1 MSMPRK
7 SAETSLPLSQ
17 IGTFCDE
24 WRVST
29 LQEACELVTDG
40 THDSPKETKE
50 GFPLVTGKCIKGGT
64 LNVSAAYLISEEDHN
79 NVISRSQA
87 LKGDLLFANI
97 GNSIGEVCQIKEE
110 VDISIKNLA
119 LFKPSERLDGTFLLA
134 YLRSRKVQTFIKN
147 TTLGSA
153 QPFIGLGSLRAFPVP
168 LPPPAEQKAIAH
180 VLGTLDDKI
189 ELNQKINQTLEEIA
203 KAIFKSWFVDFDP
216 VRAKAGGRPT
226 GLPPEISD
234 LFPDGLVDSEIG
246 EIPKGWEVK
255 TIADLADCVGGA
267 TPSTKK
273 TEFWEDGQHTWTSP
287 KDLSDSKSIHLLKTD
302 RKITEAGLR
311 KISSG
316 LLPVGTVLLSS
327 RAPVG
332 YLALTTEPTAINQGY
347 IALKPRSGISNYFL
361 LHWCESNLDEIK
373 NRASGTT
380 FEEISK
386 AAFRPIPAIEPSN
399 STMEKFHHFVS
410 PIYERVLVASKEM
423 ETLAELRDTLLPKLI
438 SGDLRIPDAEKF
450 LEEAGI

>member
-1 MSMPRK
+1 METLRVALGDI
-7 SAETSLPLSQ
+7 AEVTKLAGFEFTKHIEYLP
-17 IGTFCDE
+17 
-24 WRVST
+24 
-29 LQEACELVTDG
+29 DG
-40 THDSPKETKE
+40 EIIAIR
-50 GFPLVTGKCIKGGT
+50 G
-64 LNVSAAYLISEEDHN
+64 LNVKKGILDLTDIKRIS
-79 NVISRSQA
+79 IKAS
-87 LKGDLLFANI
+87 DLLPRSKLFKNDLVLTYT
-97 GNSIGEVCQIKEE
+97 GTIGEVALITE
-110 VDISIKNLA
+110 DDRFHLA
-119 LFKPSERLDGTFLLA
+119 PNVAVVRPSGVNPY
-134 YLRSRKVQTFIKN
+134 YLYCYMRSRDFKREFETFSVGSTQKTVPMKN
-147 TTLGSA
+147 IRQVEIPLLPEKT
-153 QPFIGLGSLRAFPVP
+153 QIEIGRIISLF
-168 LPPPAEQKAIAH
+168 
-180 VLGTLDDKI
+180 DDKI
-189 ELNQKINQTLEEIA
+189 ELNQKMNQTLEEIA
-203 KAIFKSWFVDFDP
+203 RAIFKSWFVDFDP
-216 VRAKAGGRPT
+216 VRAKAEGRPT

-234 LFPDGLVDSEIG
+234 LFPDELVDSEIG

-273 TEFWEDGQHTWTSP
+273 PEFWENGHHTWTSP

-302 RKITEAGLR
+302 RKITDAGLR

-347 IALKPRSGISNYFL
+347 IALKPQSRISNFFL

-380 FEEISK
+380 FAEISK

-399 STMEKFHHFVS
+399 SAMEKFHDLVS

-423 ETLAELRDTLLPKLI
+423 ETLAKLRDTLLPKLI

-450 LEEAGI
+450 LEVAGI

>member
-1 MSMPRK
+1 METLRVALGDI
-7 SAETSLPLSQ
+7 AEVTKLAGFEFTKHIEYLP
-17 IGTFCDE
+17 
-24 WRVST
+24 
-29 LQEACELVTDG
+29 DG
-40 THDSPKETKE
+40 EIIAIR
-50 GFPLVTGKCIKGGT
+50 G
-64 LNVSAAYLISEEDHN
+64 LNVKKGILDLTDIKRIS
-79 NVISRSQA
+79 IKAS
-87 LKGDLLFANI
+87 DLLPRSKLFKNDLVLTYT
-97 GNSIGEVCQIKEE
+97 GTIGEVALITE
-110 VDISIKNLA
+110 DDRFHLA
-119 LFKPSERLDGTFLLA
+119 PNVAVVRPSGVNPY
-134 YLRSRKVQTFIKN
+134 YLYCYMRSRVFKRDFETFSVGSTQKTVPMKN
-147 TTLGSA
+147 IRQVEIPLLPEKT
-153 QPFIGLGSLRAFPVP
+153 QIEIGRIISLF
-168 LPPPAEQKAIAH
+168 
-180 VLGTLDDKI
+180 DDKI
-189 ELNQKINQTLEEIA
+189 ELNQKMNQTLEEIA
-203 KAIFKSWFVDFDP
+203 RAIFKSWFVDFDP
-216 VRAKAGGRPT
+216 VRAKAEGRPT

-234 LFPDGLVDSEIG
+234 LFPDELVDSEIG

-273 TEFWEDGQHTWTSP
+273 PEFWENGHHTWTSP

-302 RKITEAGLR
+302 RKITDAGLR

-347 IALKPRSGISNYFL
+347 IALKPQSRISNFFL

-380 FEEISK
+380 FAEISK

-399 STMEKFHHFVS
+399 SAMEKFHDLVS

-423 ETLAELRDTLLPKLI
+423 ETLAKLRDTLLPKLI

-450 LEEAGI
+450 LEVAGI